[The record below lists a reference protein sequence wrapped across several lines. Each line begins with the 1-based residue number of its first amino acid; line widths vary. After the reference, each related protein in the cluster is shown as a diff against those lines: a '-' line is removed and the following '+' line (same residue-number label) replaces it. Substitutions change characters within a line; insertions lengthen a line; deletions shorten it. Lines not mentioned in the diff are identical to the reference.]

1 MYTEKDVDGNT
12 KEDGVFYDK
21 TGWIIWTGL
30 NTNTKKKNKKKVTGL

>member
-21 TGWIIWTGL
+21 TG
-30 NTNTKKKNKKKVTGL
+30 

>member
-21 TGWIIWTGL
+21 TGWIIWTDWTQIL
-30 NTNTKKKNKKKVTGL
+30 KRRIRRKLLVY